1 MVDALLEPLLLIWTP
16 GVGELA
22 LILLIVL
29 VIFGAGKI
37 AGIGRGLGEG
47 IRNFKEGLKGEDET
61 KPKDTN
67 AHGKS

>member
-1 MVDALLEPLLLIWTP
+1 MVDTLTDPLLLIWTP
-16 GVGELA
+16 GVWELA

-47 IRNFKEGLKGEDET
+47 IRNFKQGLKGEDE
-61 KPKDTN
+61 KPDDGHTREKR
-67 AHGKS
+67 